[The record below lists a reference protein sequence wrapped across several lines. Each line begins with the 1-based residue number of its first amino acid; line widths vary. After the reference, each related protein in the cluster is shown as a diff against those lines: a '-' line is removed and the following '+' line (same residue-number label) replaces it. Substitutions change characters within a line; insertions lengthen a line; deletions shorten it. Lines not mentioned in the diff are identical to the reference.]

1 MDIEAPPTPERIVS
15 NASYGRIDPLTTTA
29 EELQKLLTSRS
40 LTSLDFI
47 NIYLGQIEQHNKNG
61 LKLNAIISTAPHH
74 IVAEQA
80 KLLDAERA
88 RGNIRGPL
96 HGIPVVVK
104 DNVMTGSSLGMDTTC
119 GSYALVGARAPNAP
133 IVDRIL
139 KAGMIIIAK
148 ANLSEWAGSK
158 GFGMVTG
165 WSAVGGQTQSP
176 YVRGGYVRGGY
187 VLGDKILGHS
197 TPCGSSSGS
206 AVAVA
211 AGFAPIAL
219 GTESDGSITQPAGRA
234 SLYAMKVTVGALDTK
249 GTSPQ
254 SPITDSLG
262 GMAKSSGDLAYFI
275 GAMMEQDY
283 SSYLTK
289 TWAGQKVA
297 FVDPNKW
304 ELHPAVCERI
314 EVVREKQISEFLQA
328 VATIR
333 ESGAEVTENV
343 VLPQVDEIA
352 WEGEDALE
360 MVWNSYLGD
369 EINSFLSEYTESS
382 VRTVEQLIQ
391 WNSDHKDLELPPAF
405 PGQQQLENTLK
416 SNLTEEKRQEIVS
429 FIRNIAKDDG
439 FDRIFDETGAE
450 VLIGPLDGRI
460 VTVAAAA
467 GYPAGVA
474 PLGYADNYNGRAYGV
489 AVVAKAG
496 DEGKILQAM
505 SAWEETMPRRIP
517 PPQLVNY
524 EASL

>member
-1 MDIEAPPTPERIVS
+1 MEIQALPIPERIVP
-15 NASYGRIDPLTTTA
+15 NASYGIIDPLTTTA
-29 EELQKLLTSRS
+29 EELQELLTSGS
-40 LTSLDFI
+40 LTSLDLV
-47 NIYLGQIEQHNKNG
+47 NIYLGQIEQHDKNG
-61 LKLNAIISTAPHH
+61 LKLNAIISTAPQH

-80 KLLDAERA
+80 RLLDAERA
-88 RGNIRGPL
+88 TGSIRGPL

-104 DNVMTGSSLGMDTTC
+104 DNVMTDASLGMDTTC
-119 GSYALVGARAPNAP
+119 GSYALVGAKAPNAP
-133 IVDRIL
+133 IVNRLL

-176 YVRGGYVRGGY
+176 YVRGGYV
-187 VLGDKILGHS
+187 LGDKILGHS
-197 TPCGSSSGS
+197 APCGSSSGS
-206 AVAVA
+206 AAAVA
-211 AGFAPIAL
+211 AGFAPVAL

-234 SLYAMKVTVGALDTK
+234 SLYALKVTVGALDTK

-262 GMAKSSGDLAYFI
+262 GMAKSSGDLANFI

-289 TWAGQKVA
+289 TWSGQKVA

-304 ELHPAVCERI
+304 ELHPAVCERVEI
-314 EVVREKQISEFLQA
+314 VREKQ
-328 VATIR
+328 
-333 ESGAEVTENV
+333 SGAEVTENV

-360 MVWNSYLGD
+360 TVWNSYLGG
-369 EINSFLSEYTESS
+369 EINSFLNEYTTSS

-429 FIRNIAKDDG
+429 FIRKIAKDDG
-439 FDRIFDETGAE
+439 FDRIFEETGAE

-489 AVVAKAG
+489 AIVAKAG

-505 SAWEETMPRRIP
+505 SAWEKTMPRRIP
-517 PPQLVNY
+517 PPQLANY
-524 EASL
+524 KASL

>member
-1 MDIEAPPTPERIVS
+1 MDIQALPTPERIVS
-15 NASYGRIDPLTTTA
+15 NATHGIIDPLTTTA
-29 EELQKLLTSRS
+29 EELQDLLTSGS
-40 LTSLDFI
+40 LTSLDLVD
-47 NIYLGQIEQHNKNG
+47 IYLGQIEQHNKNG
-61 LKLNAIISTAPHH
+61 LKLNAIISTAPQH
-74 IVAEQA
+74 IVAGQA
-80 KLLDAERA
+80 RLLDAERA
-88 RGNIRGPL
+88 AGSIRGPL

-104 DNVMTGSSLGMDTTC
+104 DNVMTDSSLGMDTTC
-119 GSYALVGARAPNAP
+119 GSYALVGAKAPNAP
-133 IVDRIL
+133 IVNRLL

-176 YVRGGYVRGGY
+176 YVRGGYV
-187 VLGDKILGHS
+187 LGDKILGHS
-197 TPCGSSSGS
+197 APCGSSPGS

-211 AGFAPIAL
+211 AGFAPVAM

-234 SLYAMKVTVGALDTK
+234 SLYAMKVTVGVLDTK
-249 GTSPQ
+249 GTPPQ

-262 GMAKSSGDLAYFI
+262 GMAKSSGDLANFI
-275 GAMMEQDY
+275 GAMMEQAY

-297 FVDPNKW
+297 FVDPRKW
-304 ELHPAVCERI
+304 ELHPAVCEQI
-314 EVVREKQISEFLQA
+314 EIVREKQISEFLQA

-333 ESGAEVTENV
+333 ASGAEVTENV
-343 VLPQVDEIA
+343 VLPQVDEMA

-360 MVWNSYLGD
+360 TVWNSYLGG
-369 EINSFLSEYTESS
+369 EINSFLNEYTESS

-405 PGQQQLENTLK
+405 PGQEQLENTLK
-416 SNLTEEKRQEIVS
+416 INLTEEKRQEIVS
-429 FIRNIAKDDG
+429 FIRKIAKDDG
-439 FDRIFDETGAE
+439 FDRIFEETGAE

-489 AVVAKAG
+489 AIVAKAG
-496 DEGKILQAM
+496 NEGKILQAM
-505 SAWEETMPRRIP
+505 SAWEKTMPRRIP
-517 PPQLVNY
+517 PPQLANY
-524 EASL
+524 KTSL

>member
-1 MDIEAPPTPERIVS
+1 MDIQALPTLERIIS
-15 NASYGRIDPLTTTA
+15 NTSYGVIDPLTTTA
-29 EELQKLLTSRS
+29 EKLQELLTSDR
-40 LTSLDFI
+40 LTSLDLV
-47 NIYLGQIEQHNKNG
+47 NIYLRQIEQHNKNS
-61 LKLNAIISTAPHH
+61 LKLNAIISTAPQH

-80 KLLDAERA
+80 RLLDAERA
-88 RGNIRGPL
+88 TGSIRGPL
-96 HGIPVVVK
+96 HGIPVIVK
-104 DNVMTGSSLGMDTTC
+104 DNVMTDSSLGMDTTC
-119 GSYALVGARAPNAP
+119 GSYALVGAKAPNAP
-133 IVDRIL
+133 IVDRLL

-148 ANLSEWAGSK
+148 ANLSAGSK

-176 YVRGGYVRGGY
+176 YVRGGYAP
-187 VLGDKILGHS
+187 GDKILGHS

-211 AGFAPIAL
+211 AGWEGFSVRN
-219 GTESDGSITQPAGRA
+219 ESYRWSIGH
-234 SLYAMKVTVGALDTK
+234 K
-249 GTSPQ
+249 GDITTIS
-254 SPITDSLG
+254 ITDSLG
-262 GMAKSSGDLAYFI
+262 GMAKSPGDLANFI

-297 FVDPNKW
+297 FVDPNMW
-304 ELHPAVCERI
+304 ELHLAVCERI
-314 EVVREKQISEFLQA
+314 EIIREKQITEFLQA
-328 VATIR
+328 VAIIR
-333 ESGAEVTENV
+333 ESRAEVTENV
-343 VLPQVDEIA
+343 LLPQVDEIV
-352 WEGEDALE
+352 WEGDDALE
-360 MVWNSYLGD
+360 TVWNSYLGD
-369 EINSFLSEYTESS
+369 EINSFLNEYTESL
-382 VRTVEQLIQ
+382 VRTAEELIQ
-391 WNSDHKDLELPPAF
+391 WNLDQKDLELPPAF

-416 SNLTEEKRQEIVS
+416 SSLTEEKRQEIVS
-429 FIRNIAKDDG
+429 FIRKIAKDDG
-439 FDRIFDETGAE
+439 FDRIFEETGAE

-474 PLGYADNYNGRAYGV
+474 PLGYADNFNGRAYGV
-489 AVVAKAG
+489 TIVAKAG